1 MSSSQDPSA
10 SPVVLVT
17 GASSG
22 IGLASSV
29 ALARAGW
36 QVVATMRDLRKSAA
50 LRDAANGS
58 GVDIDLQR
66 LDVTNESSV
75 DAIFAH
81 LGTTY
86 GRVDAVVNNAGAASA
101 ASWDN
106 R

>member
-36 QVVATMRDLRKSAA
+36 QVVATMRDLRKSTA

-66 LDVTNESSV
+66 LDATDESSV

-101 ASWDN
+101 ALWDN